1 MTAIQ
6 VHMSQDMRVIA
17 SMCVIVGPTR
27 DMARVRVIVGGTV
40 RYRMCACYLTM
51 RRVIVRDRDNAT
63 RRRVNLFAR

>member
-1 MTAIQ
+1 
-6 VHMSQDMRVIA
+6 
-17 SMCVIVGPTR
+17 MCVIVGPTR

-51 RRVIVRDRDNAT
+51 RRVIARDRDNAT